1 MLVRCASCGRHVR
14 DVETAC
20 PFCSRPRA
28 RGKHL
33 LAGAAGAAAMTI
45 GLGCAYGMPEP
56 GRDAS
61 ADRNVADVTVSGDT
75 GAAADALAEGA
86 ADVATDAPADAPK
99 D

>member
-45 GLGCAYGMPEP
+45 GLGCA
-56 GRDAS
+56 
-61 ADRNVADVTVSGDT
+61 
-75 GAAADALAEGA
+75 
-86 ADVATDAPADAPK
+86 
-99 D
+99 